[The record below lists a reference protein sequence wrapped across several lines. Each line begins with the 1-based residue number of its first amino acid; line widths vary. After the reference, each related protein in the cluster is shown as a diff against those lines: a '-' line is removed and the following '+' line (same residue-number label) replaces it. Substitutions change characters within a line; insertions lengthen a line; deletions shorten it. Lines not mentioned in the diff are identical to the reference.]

1 MFEGLVSQLLLGYLG
16 RYIKDIQKEQLKIT
30 LWNEEVLLE
39 NVELIL
45 EAFDY
50 LQLPFALKQGR
61 VGRLSIKIPWKKLG
75 WDPIII
81 ILEDVFIC
89 ACQRDDQEWSLDAIE
104 RRELAGKKAKLAA
117 AELAKLSKR
126 VCDNQAGKSFIS
138 YITAKILD
146 GIQVSIRNVHV
157 LYRDVQN
164 DSAHIAFGL
173 RFSALTIMK
182 QNPVGSFNGKV
193 RGGQV
198 NKTVEILGLE
208 IYCSTSQGTLSLI
221 AIDDAADSKLGGDA
235 RLEGNKNDYILA
247 PFDVSMTLLV
257 NRSGKLENDAP
268 QYSINAEL
276 TSLVMSL
283 DEVQLQQILS
293 LCDYLCTSRL
303 REKYGRY
310 RPSSNL
316 LSRKVEGWQ
325 KMWWH
330 YAQASVLSDVRKK
343 LKRTSWTYFGQR
355 LSCRRKYVNLYKT
368 KLDFLRQEKPIDEH
382 ILRELEK
389 IEKESGIDEILNYR
403 STAESELQDFLL
415 TSSTSTMGTSSANAT
430 VEKLPNDERSSSRS
444 RGWLNWL
451 SLGMLGAGGTDDSG
465 EFSGVVSDE
474 VIKDIYEATKFH
486 PVLLSNVDAAA
497 ADEIYLSAV
506 KFSIHQISATLRR
519 TELDREIADL
529 VFNGVTIKS
538 KLCEESA
545 TIIAS
550 VNSVEMVYPC
560 SKKFILLVGRPLLK
574 ENVVAHEQ
582 PSVSAQ
588 VNVSPSSQEAELSIK
603 VMLEPLEVT
612 CDPDIFLNFMEFY
625 NMFKSF
631 DFHHKRVLL
640 SLNGIENVKSRLLSK
655 AEYILSSHKKVSW
668 DVSFNNII
676 ISLPWTNAD
685 LEPCSMVLESGSL
698 FFTSKHD
705 LSSLASN
712 NEDQSYNLKGFLSSI
727 STISIPM
734 GVQLHDLYD
743 HFEIKLN
750 DFEVKIL
757 MPSSLQ
763 AISVLEKF
771 SATVTLASCIIPDE
785 LILKQLEVYFSVL
798 SLHAHFSP
806 LIYGSVI
813 GLIAHFKILQSKS
826 EPVSLN
832 SLGYL
837 NIMSNGTTSTNNFC
851 FSISAN
857 LESVNVHVNL
867 ENDGANSSVLM
878 LSQRELDIRYGL
890 TEFEECMVSLKA
902 LNISTYSLGGDRES
916 HNLCSSYKLLDTS
929 SGHQHDQQF
938 GLGNKIDN
946 CGDSGTS
953 IDECFLLHYEA
964 SRSVDLVRHKCT
976 VFLNDVELH
985 CYPYIFGL
993 LVGFYDKISGYGTS
1007 SVGDNLVSPIVDV
1020 QNPVPVSSFGF
1031 QRFGFSNY
1039 FETGSSEWA
1048 SIPLNNFPF
1057 VTIKNSGSLGI
1068 LESSLFYAIPGWRK
1082 NFNLRD
1088 RNIKRPKFSM
1098 KKGSRSYNAP
1108 ALKESNS
1115 FLLHLNLG
1123 GTKIHFHD
1131 SKCIVGSIT
1140 MPITK
1145 FSLSIHGDYLD
1156 VLCSSE
1162 GLILSSS
1169 WWTKNFHEFLWG
1181 PSLPNL
1187 SPILNI
1193 RMTKGNA
1200 ESIGSHSELSISI
1213 QHVCCILPPEYLA
1226 IVIGYFSL
1234 PDWGL
1239 NANKQPVFGKHKHI
1253 NREPE
1258 SDFLFKLEI
1267 VDSTLI
1273 LPVKSNGSQFLNLDI
1288 QQLYCSFMD
1297 KSCSGEVLRD
1307 IPPECLVQAHEV
1319 ADKSCSLN
1327 VFGRDLSLSLLLFK
1341 DDAHDLLMF
1350 GQDSAPGNI
1359 TFIAPLSVDVWVRI
1373 PWESE
1378 TLNGCSPAPMCVM
1391 VRVCNCQL
1399 IAEDGYI
1406 FSGFEALIDVIF
1418 QFSSIDEES
1427 KCFTSDVLQFLHS
1440 KRSLRE
1446 SRAVP
1451 SKASN
1456 MMFTEARC
1464 FVNSLSIKFCCLK
1477 DPSISF
1483 EPVAKADMQ
1492 FVFSASLR
1500 NEIPLRWDICF
1511 SSLSLYSLP
1520 NCLML
1525 VHCISAS
1532 PNSSVLDMHFSRL
1545 DQGENELDFAL
1556 ASLNIWLHLFK
1567 WAEVIDL
1574 FNYYAGQLAEPSM
1587 QDSSSDVIASGPLDP
1602 LIEDK
1607 APLDRRKN
1615 VAVSVSKYS
1624 VPSLSMSSYF
1634 VSQTMKQNAILN
1646 MKSDNIAITFHIP
1659 VWVSGESFSKI
1670 RESAIQEE
1678 RPLSSLSAIVE
1689 GEHSKFI
1696 EVTLQSRNNVLIING
1711 SDIKVKSCLE
1721 QMSGS
1726 LQICED
1732 KSVHSWPFFHL
1743 FQVNVEAEIC
1753 NNPMEP
1759 VHVKTVVQCDNLDV
1773 WLSRQ
1778 VFHFWHGTGFK
1789 IPEAGSSQFTF
1800 SHVYFEVQL
1809 RKLSLLLTDERWSC
1823 NGPLLEILTR
1833 NLRLQASITEE
1844 NMDGSITGD
1853 LQVNYNNIHKVLWEP
1868 FVEPW
1873 MFQIDMIRSHRKS
1886 SVLNSFI
1893 TTDINLKST
1902 AQLNLNFTESLVE
1915 ALFRVIEMI
1924 KDAWGLI
1931 GLNDLP
1937 ESNRFLNRQIGENE
1951 CIGRYVP
1958 YILQNLTS
1966 LPLVFHVY
1974 QNLVNADDSDVPA
1987 MNDGKFV
1994 QPGHSVPI
2002 YINETPEEQMLRFR
2016 PVHSSDRLNEKQS
2029 HGVAHHFITIQL
2041 DGTSVPSNPLS
2052 MDLVGLTYFEVDF
2065 SKASNKTEINTIG
2078 SSSKYNKIIEENHER
2093 DANSGFVVPVVF
2105 DVSIQR
2111 YSKLVRLYSTVIL
2124 MNATS
2129 KALEL
2134 RFDIPFGV
2142 SPKILDPIYPG
2153 QEFPLPLHLAES
2165 GRIRWRPLGSTYLW
2179 SEAYKLSDILSQENR
2194 IAFLRSFVCYPSHP
2208 SNDPFRCCL
2217 SVQDVCLPSF
2227 GRAKK
2232 GSYLHTKDT
2241 VKRSV
2246 ESGSQ
2251 ILHNQDKSKKR
2262 LIHQITL
2269 STPLIVNN
2277 YLPEAASL
2285 TIESGGVT
2293 RSALLSEVETSFFHI
2308 DSSQDLGMVFHMHGF
2323 KPSVMK
2329 FPRTETF
2336 TAMAKFSGTK
2346 FSLSETMILDPDLS
2360 NGPTYLTVEKVM
2372 DAFSGARELCIFVPF
2387 LLYNCTGFSLIV
2399 SDSANEMKGND
2410 CTIPSCYTL
2419 VEREVHVGR
2428 KDGLSLLSSD
2438 MDASTTTPVIASL
2451 RNSSSKEHII
2461 STRKNVDTD
2470 SQRFQSKPMISS
2482 GSSTIIHE
2490 QSDKL
2495 DSGKVKACMYS
2506 PNPNPSESETMVR
2519 VRRSEC
2525 LVENTLNSSWS
2536 SPFSLV
2542 PPSGSCSV
2550 LVPQPST
2557 NAAFIL
2563 SVTSSAVDGPFAGR
2577 TRAITFQPRYVI
2589 SNACSKDLCYKQKG
2603 TDFVSYLGVG
2613 QHSHLHWTDTS
2624 RDLLVSICFNGPGWQ
2639 WSGSFLPDH
2648 LGDTQVKMRNYV
2660 SGALNMIRVEVQNAD
2675 ISIRD
2680 EKIIGSPHGNSGTNL
2695 ILLSDDDTGF
2705 MPYRID
2711 NFSKERLRIYQQRC
2725 ETFETIVHSYTSCP
2739 YAWDEPCYPHR
2750 LTVEVPGER
2759 VVGSYALDNVKEY
2772 MPICLPSTS
2781 EKPERTLVVSVHAE
2795 GAMKVLSIMDS
2806 SYHILKDMKVPSV
2819 RQFRE
2824 KRKHDQELEAVLDYK
2839 EKISVNISFI
2849 GISLIS
2855 SYPQELLFACAKNTR
2870 IDLLQSLDHQKFS
2883 FQISSLQID
2892 NQLHTTPYPVVLS
2905 FDHEYRSNPAGQI
2918 RTNDNSTM
2926 IQSESV
2932 MQVASDSSFEP
2943 VFCLA
2948 AAKWRNKDIS
2958 LVSFEYISLRVADFR
2973 LELEQEVIL
2982 SLLEFFRTVSSRFQS
2997 RVMPSMDSTWYPLI
3011 YDMEFVKKFS
3021 ADDRSYDY
3029 GKENGGQHQSIKF
3042 PLLTGN
3048 HKSNSSLPSIVPIGA
3063 PWQQIYLLAGK
3074 QRKIYVE
3081 VFDLAPIK
3089 LTLSFSSTPWML
3101 RNGILTSGE
3110 SLIHRGLMALA
3121 DIEGAQ
3127 IYLKQLTIMHHMASL
3142 ESIEEILTR
3151 HYTRQLLHE
3160 MYKVFGS
3167 AGVIGNPV
3175 GFIRSV
3181 GLGIKDFL
3189 SAPARSVLQ
3198 SPTGLITGMAQGTT
3212 SLLSSTVYA
3221 ISDAA
3226 TQFSKAAHKGIVAF
3240 TFDDQAA
3247 GIMEKQQ
3254 KSVASHS
3261 KGVINELLEGLT
3273 GLLQSPI
3280 KGAEKHGLP
3289 GVLSGVALGLTG
3301 LVARP
3306 AASILEVTGKTA
3318 QSIRNRSRLYQMGAR
3333 RLRVRLPRPLS
3344 RELPLMPYSWEEAVG
3359 ASVLADADDELRLKE
3374 EVLITCKALKQDG
3387 KFFIITER
3395 LILIVSCSS
3404 LVGLGKPEFQG
3415 VPATPEWV
3423 IEAEIGLE
3431 SVIHADT
3438 DDAVIHIVGSS
3449 SETMLGQ
3456 THQPQRKSTGMR
3468 TKQWNNPPTP
3478 LPFFQTSLEFVCKED
3493 AEELLQILL
3502 SAIEQGKERGWGSGY
3517 LLHQSNLK

>member
-1 MFEGLVSQLLLGYLG
+1 MEMQGSGRTAGGLEGQDGAG
-16 RYIKDIQKEQLKIT
+16 RA
-30 LWNEEVLLE
+30 WR
-39 NVELIL
+39 
-45 EAFDY
+45 
-50 LQLPFALKQGR
+50 G
-61 VGRLSIKIPWKKLG
+61 
-75 WDPIII
+75 
-81 ILEDVFIC
+81 
-89 ACQRDDQEWSLDAIE
+89 
-104 RRELAGKKAKLAA
+104 
-117 AELAKLSKR
+117 
-126 VCDNQAGKSFIS
+126 
-138 YITAKILD
+138 
-146 GIQVSIRNVHV
+146 
-157 LYRDVQN
+157 
-164 DSAHIAFGL
+164 
-173 RFSALTIMK
+173 
-182 QNPVGSFNGKV
+182 VGS
-193 RGGQV
+193 
-198 NKTVEILGLE
+198 
-208 IYCSTSQGTLSLI
+208 
-221 AIDDAADSKLGGDA
+221 
-235 RLEGNKNDYILA
+235 
-247 PFDVSMTLLV
+247 
-257 NRSGKLENDAP
+257 
-268 QYSINAEL
+268 
-276 TSLVMSL
+276 
-283 DEVQLQQILS
+283 
-293 LCDYLCTSRL
+293 
-303 REKYGRY
+303 GR
-310 RPSSNL
+310 
-316 LSRKVEGWQ
+316 K
-325 KMWWH
+325 
-330 YAQASVLSDVRKK
+330 
-343 LKRTSWTYFGQR
+343 
-355 LSCRRKYVNLYKT
+355 
-368 KLDFLRQEKPIDEH
+368 
-382 ILRELEK
+382 
-389 IEKESGIDEILNYR
+389 
-403 STAESELQDFLL
+403 
-415 TSSTSTMGTSSANAT
+415 
-430 VEKLPNDERSSSRS
+430 
-444 RGWLNWL
+444 
-451 SLGMLGAGGTDDSG
+451 
-465 EFSGVVSDE
+465 
-474 VIKDIYEATKFH
+474 
-486 PVLLSNVDAAA
+486 
-497 ADEIYLSAV
+497 
-506 KFSIHQISATLRR
+506 
-519 TELDREIADL
+519 
-529 VFNGVTIKS
+529 
-538 KLCEESA
+538 
-545 TIIAS
+545 
-550 VNSVEMVYPC
+550 
-560 SKKFILLVGRPLLK
+560 
-574 ENVVAHEQ
+574 
-582 PSVSAQ
+582 
-588 VNVSPSSQEAELSIK
+588 
-603 VMLEPLEVT
+603 
-612 CDPDIFLNFMEFY
+612 
-625 NMFKSF
+625 
-631 DFHHKRVLL
+631 
-640 SLNGIENVKSRLLSK
+640 
-655 AEYILSSHKKVSW
+655 
-668 DVSFNNII
+668 
-676 ISLPWTNAD
+676 
-685 LEPCSMVLESGSL
+685 
-698 FFTSKHD
+698 
-705 LSSLASN
+705 
-712 NEDQSYNLKGFLSSI
+712 
-727 STISIPM
+727 
-734 GVQLHDLYD
+734 
-743 HFEIKLN
+743 
-750 DFEVKIL
+750 VKIL

-1068 LESSLFYAIPGWRK
+1068 LESSLFYAIPEWRK

-1088 RNIKRPKFSM
+1088 RNIKRPKF
-1098 KKGSRSYNAP
+1098 K
-1108 ALKESNS
+1108 
-1115 FLLHLNLG
+1115 
-1123 GTKIHFHD
+1123 
-1131 SKCIVGSIT
+1131 
-1140 MPITK
+1140 
-1145 FSLSIHGDYLD
+1145 
-1156 VLCSSE
+1156 
-1162 GLILSSS
+1162 
-1169 WWTKNFHEFLWG
+1169 
-1181 PSLPNL
+1181 
-1187 SPILNI
+1187 
-1193 RMTKGNA
+1193 
-1200 ESIGSHSELSISI
+1200 
-1213 QHVCCILPPEYLA
+1213 
-1226 IVIGYFSL
+1226 
-1234 PDWGL
+1234 
-1239 NANKQPVFGKHKHI
+1239 
-1253 NREPE
+1253 PE

-1525 VHCISAS
+1525 VH
-1532 PNSSVLDMHFSRL
+1532 
-1545 DQGENELDFAL
+1545 
-1556 ASLNIWLHLFK
+1556 
-1567 WAEVIDL
+1567 
-1574 FNYYAGQLAEPSM
+1574 Y
-1587 QDSSSDVIASGPLDP
+1587 VIASGPLDP

-1974 QNLVNADDSDVPA
+1974 QDLVNADDSDVPA

-2419 VEREVHVGR
+2419 
-2428 KDGLSLLSSD
+2428 
-2438 MDASTTTPVIASL
+2438 
-2451 RNSSSKEHII
+2451 
-2461 STRKNVDTD
+2461 
-2470 SQRFQSKPMISS
+2470 
-2482 GSSTIIHE
+2482 
-2490 QSDKL
+2490 
-2495 DSGKVKACMYS
+2495 ACMYS

-2563 SVTSSAVDGPFAGR
+2563 SVTSSVVDGPFAGR